1 MHVRRRVRRTVW
13 ATVWVT
19 LALGVVV
26 FPVAQAG
33 AGSDD
38 DAEALLAYSR
48 RVGANE
54 TFAGVV
60 EVRWADEAGEEQVVR
75 VGARSVRGRFVVG
88 VAEHH
93 FIGQGFERFT
103 TSAGDVDARWIE
115 GQGGAP
121 PPPGESWDLE
131 IGRHREVAGR
141 EATVVVARDDDGH
154 VRARFAIDR
163 ERGQLL
169 RREVLDRHGRV
180 VHSVGFV
187 KIVIGSITPAV
198 PATPKDAP
206 AAPEALDTAPGGYL
220 APDEIDGYRLLGVYQ
235 HADGLMQMY
244 YGDGV
249 FTLSLF
255 EQTGTIDWESLP
267 IGGADVADLRDRAY
281 VTAVGTVVVWQ
292 QGELVCTIV
301 GDGPRDV
308 VAKAVADLAGIND
321 DSWLDDVG
329 DFLLGPFS
337 WK

>member
-1 MHVRRRVRRTVW
+1 MSTVRVRR
-13 ATVWVT
+13 AVWVT
-19 LALGVVV
+19 LALGAVV
-26 FPVAQAG
+26 FPVAPAG
-33 AGSDD
+33 ADSGDE
-38 DAEALLAYSR
+38 AEALLAYSR
-48 RVGANE
+48 RASDTE

-60 EVRWADEAGEEQVVR
+60 EVRWADENGEEQVVR

-88 VAEHH
+88 VGEHH
-93 FIGQGFERFT
+93 FIGEGFERFT
-103 TSAGDVDARWIE
+103 SSAGDVDVRWTE
-115 GQGGAP
+115 GEGAAA
-121 PPPGESWDLE
+121 PPPGESWNLD
-131 IGRHREVAGR
+131 IGRRDEVAGH
-141 EATVVVARDDDGH
+141 EAAVVVARDDDGN

-187 KIVIGSITPAV
+187 KIVTGDITPAV

-206 AAPEALDTAPGGYL
+206 APPEALDTAPGGYL
-220 APDEIDGYRLLGVYQ
+220 APDEVDGYRLLGVYQ

-255 EQTGTIDWESLP
+255 EQTGAIDWESLP
-267 IGGADVADLRDRAY
+267 GGGADVADLRDRAY
-281 VTAVGTVVVWQ
+281 VTAAGTVVVWQ

-308 VAKAVADLAGIND
+308 VAKAVSALAGGD
-321 DSWLDDVG
+321 HDSWIDDVG
-329 DFLLGPFS
+329 DFLFGPFS